1 MRILFVGDI
10 TSGRPIIEAI
20 TRRGELVGAAV
31 GSDHQL
37 SAARGLGVDVFAAR
51 DLKSDQTLAR
61 LRTLD
66 LDLLVNFNSTIIFPK
81 QLLEC
86 PRIGAINFHPGLLP
100 DYAGLNVHQ
109 WAMLN
114 AETLT
119 GATIHVMTPGIDE
132 GPIIAQETVRIAP
145 EDTGLTLFMK
155 LLRVGAGLMVEALDG
170 VSARGFSDARSQDLS
185 RRRVFKV
192 ADRPDCRI
200 DFTQP
205 VDRVAQFIRAL
216 SYRPFSSPLGAPYC
230 MTSGGALEIA
240 SVSTSSFET
249 GKSPTPGTILAVGGD
264 HMEIA
269 CLDGKLT
276 TRACYLAGARIEF
289 DQIAELLGLRAGLM
303 L

>member
-10 TSGRPIIEAI
+10 ASGRPIIDSI
-20 TRRGELVGAAV
+20 TKHGELVGVAV
-31 GSDHQL
+31 GADHQQ
-37 SAARGLGVDVFAAR
+37 SAARGLGVDVFTAC
-51 DLKSDQTLAR
+51 DLKADRTLAR
-61 LRTLD
+61 PRALD
-66 LDLLVNFNSTIIFPK
+66 LDLIVNFNSTIIFPE

-114 AETLT
+114 GETET
-119 GATIHVMTPGIDE
+119 GVTIHVMTPGIDE
-132 GPIIAQETVRIAP
+132 GPIIAQETVPIEAK
-145 EDTGLTLFMK
+145 DTGLILFMK
-155 LLRVGAGLMVEALDG
+155 LLRVGAGLMAEVVDNVTA
-170 VSARGFSDARSQDLS
+170 SGFSNARPQDLPH
-185 RRRVFKV
+185 RRVFK
-192 ADRPDCRI
+192 ATDRPDCRI
-200 DFTQP
+200 DFSQP

-230 MTSGGALEIA
+230 LTSGGELEIA

-249 GKSPTPGTILAVGGD
+249 GNSPSPGTIMAVDGD

-269 CLDGKLT
+269 CVDGKLT
-276 TRACYLAGARIEF
+276 TRTCYLAGTKIEF
-289 DQIAELLGLRAGLM
+289 DQAAERLGLRVGLV

>member
-10 TSGRPIIEAI
+10 ASGRPIIESI
-20 TRRGELVGAAV
+20 KRHGQLVGVAV
-31 GSDHQL
+31 GTDHQQ

-51 DLKSDQTLAR
+51 DLNADRTLAR
-61 LRTLD
+61 IRALGLD
-66 LDLLVNFNSTIIFPK
+66 LIVNFNSTIIFSE

-114 AETLT
+114 DETET
-119 GATIHVMTPGIDE
+119 GVTIHVMTPGIDE
-132 GPIIAQETVRIAP
+132 GPIVAQETVRIET

-155 LLRVGAGLMVEALDG
+155 LLRVGAALMAGVLDG
-170 VSARGFSDARSQDLS
+170 VSASGFPDAKRQDLTH
-185 RRRVFKV
+185 RRVFKA

-200 DFTQP
+200 DFSKSA
-205 VDRVAQFIRAL
+205 DCVAQFIRAL
-216 SYRPFSSPLGAPYC
+216 SYRPFASPLGVPYC
-230 MTSGGALEIA
+230 VTPGGPLEIA

-249 GKSPTPGTILAVGGD
+249 GNSPSPGTIIELDRGHLEV
-264 HMEIA
+264 A
-269 CLDGKLT
+269 CVDGKLT
-276 TRACYLAGARIEF
+276 ARACYLDGAKIEF
-289 DQIAELLGLRAGLM
+289 DQAVERLGMRVGLV